1 MAVRFAPQHI
11 DFNQNTDRR
20 RIIAYSTVEIRHL
33 PLPGTV
39 MDIQVAKG
47 RKATSVVDQDV
58 PFSFEELFFS
68 RTDHRGVILSGNSV
82 FQRISMFSWD
92 ELINK
97 PHNIIRHPDMP
108 RAVFWLLWETIKK
121 GEPIGAYVK
130 NRAKDGRY
138 YWVFAIVT
146 PVEGDYLS
154 VRLKPSAL
162 LPVVAGEYK
171 SLLALETADKLA
183 PKDSAAILLERLAQ
197 LGFNDYGAFMA
208 TALAKE
214 IAVRNEQLHR
224 APDPTIA
231 CFDDLVA
238 AAKSLLDQAD
248 KIFAAYGINKYVP
261 LNLSVQA
268 ARLGQSGA
276 TIGVI
281 SENYNVISARIRNN
295 MSQFIDSAKLVL
307 KTTYNGLFLLCT
319 AQVQQE
325 VADFF
330 RRETGSSGGSSEEAM
345 LLLLQQQQAY
355 QQKATDGLKA
365 IMEHSATFQYDCM
378 EMKHLAVSL
387 EVTRIMGKM
396 ESSHLAVAK
405 DGLDGLIGDLETFQ
419 TAITNGLKE
428 IEQMN
433 LSIQSNARRLLRT
446 MDLSAA

>member
-1 MAVRFAPQHI
+1 
-11 DFNQNTDRR
+11 
-20 RIIAYSTVEIRHL
+20 
-33 PLPGTV
+33 
-39 MDIQVAKG
+39 MDMQVAKG
-47 RKATSVVDQDV
+47 RKSTNVVDQAV

-97 PHNIIRHPDMP
+97 PHNVIRHPDMP

-146 PVEGDYLS
+146 AVDKDYLS

-162 LPVVAGEYK
+162 LPLVEGEYK
-171 SLLALETADKLA
+171 TLLALETADKLA
-183 PKDSAAILLERLAQ
+183 PKDSGAILLERLAQ
-197 LGFNDYGAFMA
+197 LGFEDYGAFMA

-214 IAVRNEQLHR
+214 MAARNEQLR
-224 APDPTIA
+224 REPDQTIA
-231 CFDDLVA
+231 LFDELVA
-238 AAKSLLDQAD
+238 SGKSLLEQAD
-248 KIFAAYGINKYVP
+248 TIFAAYGTNKYVP

-295 MSQFIDSAKLVL
+295 MSQFIDSAKQVL

-319 AQVQQE
+319 AKIQEE

-330 RRETGSSGGSSEEAM
+330 RHETGSSGGSSEEAM

-355 QQKATDGLKA
+355 QQKAIDGLKA
-365 IMEHSATFQYDCM
+365 IMEHTASFQLDCM

-396 ESSHLAVAK
+396 ESSHLVGAK

-433 LSIQSNARRLLRT
+433 QTIQGNTQRLLRT
-446 MDLSAA
+446 MGLSAA